1 MLSSYKISIE
11 GYKSI
16 GEKCTIDVKGLTVLA
31 GANSSGKSSFF
42 QPLLLIKQ
50 TLESSFDAGVFK
62 LDGPNVNFSDSSEI
76 LSRVSS
82 KNKSRLFSIG
92 MFQTIN
98 NVNRELH
105 VDYEINKDS
114 GVRIKKI
121 FGQDDNFPGGIN
133 ITNELLGP
141 EIREERNKYGT
152 DVVFDD
158 FTYIVQRD
166 RCFLEIISKSL
177 SHNLS
182 FGLSNPALFQLG
194 YFAVNIIHVSGLR
207 GNPQRIYNVSASD
220 VRSFSGVFD
229 KYIASIIHKWQTSD
243 SEKFVILIKY
253 LSLLELTAGIQ
264 VDKLNDSQ
272 LIIKVSRYKTKEDS
286 KTNMEKSDLVNIADV
301 GFGVSQI
308 LPVLVALLVASG
320 EQVVYIEQ
328 PELHLHPNAQ
338 AKLANI
344 VANVIKDKNI
354 KIILETHSS
363 IFLRSLQTCVVK
375 NELPSELVS
384 LNWFTQNKKTGQTNI
399 SSASLDE
406 LGAFGDWPEDFDSTI
421 LSVERNYLDA
431 VVGKMSNEKI

>member
-1 MLSSYKISIE
+1 M
-11 GYKSI
+11 
-16 GEKCTIDVKGLTVLA
+16 
-31 GANSSGKSSFF
+31 
-42 QPLLLIKQ
+42 
-50 TLESSFDAGVFK
+50 
-62 LDGPNVNFSDSSEI
+62 
-76 LSRVSS
+76 
-82 KNKSRLFSIG
+82 
-92 MFQTIN
+92 
-98 NVNRELH
+98 
-105 VDYEINKDS
+105 
-114 GVRIKKI
+114 
-121 FGQDDNFPGGIN
+121 
-133 ITNELLGP
+133 
-141 EIREERNKYGT
+141 
-152 DVVFDD
+152 
-158 FTYIVQRD
+158 
-166 RCFLEIISKSL
+166 
-177 SHNLS
+177 
-182 FGLSNPALFQLG
+182 
-194 YFAVNIIHVSGLR
+194 
-207 GNPQRIYNVSASD
+207 
-220 VRSFSGVFD
+220 
-229 KYIASIIHKWQTSD
+229 
-243 SEKFVILIKY
+243 
-253 LSLLELTAGIQ
+253 LELTAGIQ